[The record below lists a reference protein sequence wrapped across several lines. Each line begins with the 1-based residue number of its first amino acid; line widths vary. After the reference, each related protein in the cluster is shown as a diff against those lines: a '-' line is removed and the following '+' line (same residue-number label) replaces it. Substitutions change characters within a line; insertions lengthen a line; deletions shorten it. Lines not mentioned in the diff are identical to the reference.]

1 MENNYLHKID
11 VKTLLKETGL
21 TLNELAKESGIS
33 RSNNL
38 KKWEKDKDNGGAR
51 PSFNTFIKLLQKG
64 ATVET
69 LFGVE
74 YAKMHPTQGAAPSE
88 FLEGLKESNP
98 ESALNAIV
106 ERKVLEM
113 KANGKI

>member
-1 MENNYLHKID
+1 MENEFLQKID
-11 VKTLLKETGL
+11 LDRLQKETGL
-21 TLNELAKESGIS
+21 SLQGIADLAEVSAQTIYRWS
-33 RSNNL
+33 
-38 KKWEKDKDNGGAR
+38 WDKSKQGNR
-51 PSFNTFIKLLQKG
+51 PSFNAFVRLLQKG

-88 FLEGLKESNP
+88 FLEGLKESDP
-98 ESALNAIV
+98 ESALNALV